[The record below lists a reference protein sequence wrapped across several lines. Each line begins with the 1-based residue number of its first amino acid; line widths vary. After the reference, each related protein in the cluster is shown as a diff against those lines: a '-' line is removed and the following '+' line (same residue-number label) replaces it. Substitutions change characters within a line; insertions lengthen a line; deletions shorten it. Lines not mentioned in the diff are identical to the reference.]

1 VGASIGREKWGRE
14 GDLLPESEK
23 EENRDG
29 GGLLCCCSF
38 AHSPSLLT
46 SDCCVCKSFVA
57 LMLLLL
63 LLQAPKEREREMRE
77 RSTVIN
83 AKYDKPQ
90 SDETLINGRS
100 PSLIG
105 CVTLLEPKQ

>member
-57 LMLLLL
+57 LSSS
-63 LLQAPKEREREMRE
+63 ERERERE
-77 RSTVIN
+77 R
-83 AKYDKPQ
+83 
-90 SDETLINGRS
+90 DERKKHS
-100 PSLIG
+100 HQ
-105 CVTLLEPKQ
+105 CKV